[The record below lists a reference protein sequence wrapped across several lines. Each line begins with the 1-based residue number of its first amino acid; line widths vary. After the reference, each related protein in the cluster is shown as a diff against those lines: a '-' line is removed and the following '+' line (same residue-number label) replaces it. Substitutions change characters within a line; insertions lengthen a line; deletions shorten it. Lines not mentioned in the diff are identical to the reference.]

1 MTINIKS
8 EGSAIMIVLGGRLDT
23 TTAPELEHKFNI
35 IFDSKKEI
43 IFDFKELE
51 YISSA
56 GLRVMLLA
64 QKQANKDNIKMKIIN
79 VCEEIN
85 EIFEMTGFSDILTI
99 E

>member
-1 MTINIKS
+1 MLYLYL
-8 EGSAIMIVLGGRLDT
+8 VFL
-23 TTAPELEHKFNI
+23 LEQKFNNV
-35 IFDSKKEI
+35 FYSKKEI

-56 GLRVMLLA
+56 GLRVVLLA
-64 QKQANKDNIKMKIIN
+64 QKQVNKENTKMKIIN